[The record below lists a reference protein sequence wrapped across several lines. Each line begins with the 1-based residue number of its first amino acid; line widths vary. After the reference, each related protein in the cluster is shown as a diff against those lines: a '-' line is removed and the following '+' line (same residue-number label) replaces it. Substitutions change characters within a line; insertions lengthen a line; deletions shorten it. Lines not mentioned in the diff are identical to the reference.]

1 MFFVDKNNQIPNQ
14 NRPVWLG
21 ERDVWAREALQ
32 DQRVRVR
39 QSSYFHQE
47 IVYVVYDDSILKQA
61 HTMQIHNVQ
70 GAWESRYGRE
80 C

>member
-21 ERDVWAREALQ
+21 ERDVWAREAFQ

-39 QSSYFHQE
+39 
-47 IVYVVYDDSILKQA
+47 
-61 HTMQIHNVQ
+61 
-70 GAWESRYGRE
+70 
-80 C
+80 

>member
-32 DQRVRVR
+32 DQRVRLVR
-39 QSSYFHQE
+39 
-47 IVYVVYDDSILKQA
+47 V
-61 HTMQIHNVQ
+61 
-70 GAWESRYGRE
+70 R
-80 C
+80 